1 MTDGINLFKME
12 NTCNMAVDMQ
22 YTPQTCMTNST
33 YIQHLAADEHQQA
46 PWTTNYMN
54 AYMFPTT
61 NAVNNNGYYANY
73 VYST

>member
-1 MTDGINLFKME
+1 
-12 NTCNMAVDMQ
+12 
-22 YTPQTCMTNST
+22 MTNST

-61 NAVNNNGYYANY
+61 NAVNNNGYSANY